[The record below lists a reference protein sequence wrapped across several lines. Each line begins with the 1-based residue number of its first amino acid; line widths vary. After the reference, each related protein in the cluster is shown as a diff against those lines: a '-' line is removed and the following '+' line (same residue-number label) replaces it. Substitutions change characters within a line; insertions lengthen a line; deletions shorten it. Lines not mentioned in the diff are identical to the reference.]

1 MSNIYAAPYADL
13 SQPVQPGAAV
23 AFALNG
29 RIGRLRY
36 VAYVSAAYLLISLC
50 LGLMMIPLNAVVAD
64 ATTWLPATISV
75 VVLIAYMIIARR
87 RLQDIGL
94 GGLFF
99 LCMFIPFVNLY
110 FGFVMLFK
118 RGDEGSNEF
127 GSQPPANTVGVKV
140 MACALP
146 LLLVLAM
153 FAPVLMRKF
162 G

>member
-50 LGLMMIPLNAVVAD
+50 LALTMIPLDGVA
-64 ATTWLPATISV
+64 ASV

>member
-50 LGLMMIPLNAVVAD
+50 LGLMMIPLDGVA
-64 ATTWLPATISV
+64 ASV

-110 FGFVMLFK
+110 FGLVMLFK